1 MSIEARAGESLTHT
15 EVFSSGCV
23 KTRLDRLYKLFIAK
37 WQHEERQKIVDKAKR
52 SFKPIPQDTSHF
64 TQLEEKFGDKARK
77 KAFEVLE
84 QERQNYVDWKSDY
97 IIKTLK
103 LIIPHLKFLVYVPDE
118 EGKPR
123 KAKIYI
129 QKMTKSDGRGQ
140 ARICDVCYLESFPQG
155 IERLAQI
162 GPLRNKLRDF
172 KEYVPYMSNDTF
184 ELYCEA
190 QDLAILEMV
199 RVEPEKETPKN
210 AD

>member
-1 MSIEARAGESLTHT
+1 MSIEARAGETLTHT
-15 EVFSSGCV
+15 QVFSSGCV
-23 KTRLDRLYKLFIAK
+23 KSRLQDLYKLFIAK
-37 WQHEERQKIVDKAKR
+37 YNQEEQKKIRDKAKR
-52 SFKPIPQDTSHF
+52 AFKSIPPATSIF
-64 TQLEEKFGDKARK
+64 SELEEKFGVRARK
-77 KAFEVLE
+77 KAFKVLE
-84 QERQNYVDWKSDY
+84 QERRNYVNHKSEY
-97 IIKTLK
+97 ITKTLK
-103 LIIPHLKFLVYVPDE
+103 LIIPQLRFLVYVPDE

-162 GPLRNKLRDF
+162 GGLRNKLRDF
-172 KEYVPYMSNDTF
+172 KQYVPYMSNHTF

-190 QDLAILEMV
+190 QDLASLEMV